1 MMERRIKNLSKRG
14 AEADV
19 MEALLL
25 LTRAYIQECGI
36 SMGNRTVVYNAA
48 DAWQERLAWLDLPL
62 SAIARK
68 ESFVKIMPYI
78 TDEYNPEEYDEYD
91 IVGMDNDEL
100 LRCCSEIVHEK
111 EFDEKTL
118 EVMCWGILK
127 CVTQRSFTPIAVEA
141 KAPCGTPLK
150 GLLTSQNLHGTY
162 MTMLKPY
169 NDLRIRVLGL
179 ERSPETLL
187 IRGYLDYNDLLGKEA
202 ELRVLYSKYQ
212 LEFERSVV
220 MGESKWKRWHLFDD
234 VFGATIGNSTLAIPE
249 YALSKLFGM
258 KFYDM
263 EEDA

>member
-1 MMERRIKNLSKRG
+1 MKRRIKNLSKQG
-14 AEADV
+14 AGTDV

-48 DAWQERLAWLDLPL
+48 DPWLERLAWLDLPL
-62 SAIARK
+62 SSMARK
-68 ESFVKIMPYI
+68 EPFVKIMPYI
-78 TDEYNPEEYDEYD
+78 TDEYRPEEYDKYD
-91 IVGMDNDEL
+91 IIGMNDDEL
-100 LRCCSEIVHEK
+100 LRCCSEIIYDR

-118 EVMCWGILK
+118 EVMCWGIQQ
-127 CVTQRSFTPIAVEA
+127 CVTRHDFIPLAVEA
-141 KAPCGTPLK
+141 TAPDGTLLK

-169 NDLRIRVLGL
+169 NDLSIRVLGL

-202 ELRVLYSKYQ
+202 ELRVLYSKYL
-212 LEFERSVV
+212 LEFERSVAL
-220 MGESKWKRWHLFDD
+220 GEKKWKRWHLFDD